1 MILRTGADLC
11 FLGPKFGI
19 EQRYCGFVFRRV
31 VSRIKGLSVLYLR
44 FPSQEEARSRCISKF
59 REVYDTDDLRAI
71 IDCFEFRIPKVV
83 NQRIARKNHSE
94 YKKGYTGK
102 VLVAMSPGGHISFV
116 SN

>member
-1 MILRTGADLC
+1 MRKFTPRPGTHKLKAVDALCFSLMILRTGADLC

-59 REVYDTDDLRAI
+59 REVSELVYDCINVTF
-71 IDCFEFRIPKVV
+71 IDMRLIPTML
-83 NQRIARKNHSE
+83 Q
-94 YKKGYTGK
+94 
-102 VLVAMSPGGHISFV
+102 
-116 SN
+116 